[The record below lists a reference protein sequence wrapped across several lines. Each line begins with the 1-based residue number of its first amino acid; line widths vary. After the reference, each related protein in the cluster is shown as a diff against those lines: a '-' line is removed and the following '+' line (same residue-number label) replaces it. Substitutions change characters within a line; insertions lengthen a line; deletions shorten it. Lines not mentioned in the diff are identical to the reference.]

1 MVQKKDALAGALLGL
16 AIGDALGSSVD
27 KKSWPEICESYGPN
41 GLMGFDLTNGSAEV
55 TSYTQLALFTANALL
70 LAITRGHTE
79 QFSRHLVL
87 AVREWY
93 KSQQFRSNPEQ
104 TRCWVAQVSCLR
116 RRLCMDTQILDA
128 LSREMLG
135 TPEKPVF
142 RGYSPSMLT
151 AALAVG
157 LCYDPQRIT
166 ENQLMR
172 LGTEA
177 VAFTHGR
184 PEVMLSGA
192 FVALCMARFLQ
203 EPEANPAVLFEKCLE
218 QVCNKYTELW
228 PEQTQHFDTL
238 IRKALSLTRDPELTP
253 LAAMTVL
260 ECADADAA
268 VAGAVYAVSIH
279 PANFDEAMIVSVNH
293 SGRSGAV
300 GALAGAFLGAR
311 LGGQALPDFYLESLE
326 CAPYLR
332 ELAQDLQ
339 DCRQVS
345 RIFDTDWDQKYVQ
358 GQPVN

>member
-1 MVQKKDALAGALLGL
+1 MVQKSQALSGCLLGL
-16 AIGDALGSSVD
+16 ASGDALGSSVD
-27 KKSWPEICESYGPN
+27 KKSWTEICESYGPN
-41 GLMGFDLTNGSAEV
+41 GLLGYDLTNGSAEV

-70 LAITRGHTE
+70 LAITRGSTE

-93 KSQQFRSNPEQ
+93 KSQLFRSNPEK

-116 RRLCMDTQILDA
+116 RRLCMDTQMLDA
-128 LSREMLG
+128 LSRETLG

-142 RGYSPSMLT
+142 RSCSPSSLT
-151 AALAVG
+151 AALAIG
-157 LCYDPQRIT
+157 LCYDPRRMT

-192 FVALCMARFLQ
+192 YLALAMARLLQ
-203 EPEANPAVLFEKCLE
+203 EPEKAPAVLFEEALE
-218 QVCNKYTELW
+218 PLCAKYRQVWPAETE
-228 PEQTQHFDTL
+228 HFAAL
-238 IRKALSLTRDPELTP
+238 VRKALSLTRDPELSP

-260 ECADADAA
+260 ECADADTC
-268 VAGAVYAVSIH
+268 VAGMVYAVSIH

-293 SGRSGAV
+293 SGRSCAV
-300 GALAGAFLGAR
+300 GALSGAFLGAR
-311 LGGQALPDFYLESLE
+311 LGAEALPEFYLESLE
-326 CAPYLR
+326 CAPYLQ
-332 ELAQDLQ
+332 ELARDLM

-345 RIFDTDWDQKYVQ
+345 RIFDDDWDQKYVQ
-358 GQPVN
+358 GMPVN